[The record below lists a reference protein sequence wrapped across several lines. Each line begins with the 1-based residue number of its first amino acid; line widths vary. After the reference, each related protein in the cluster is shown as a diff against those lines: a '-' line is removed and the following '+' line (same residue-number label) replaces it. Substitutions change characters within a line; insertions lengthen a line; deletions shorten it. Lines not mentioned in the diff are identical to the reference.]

1 MLKKLTAT
9 IIIIAVILSL
19 CLLTIT
25 INAAAKPTENI
36 KRGSAVIDG
45 QIDEIWN
52 YADEMK
58 LDRFSIEGPVTSSG
72 YAKML
77 WDDENLYAIVVI
89 TDTTKNNPS
98 EAYHTEDCLEV
109 FFDLNNKKTETY
121 TEKNQFRFLYDIIS
135 PLGMRN
141 PENISENA
149 TDYIELAGSEPN
161 ATQYIYE
168 FKINS
173 KVGIDL
179 AFKEN
184 MEIGIDFGYDDNTA
198 GDNVRTGA
206 LTWNAEG
213 EVSGNPSMMGTVKL
227 INEEAMPPITVEAAP
242 AESVDI
248 PAEVVNTPVKEAA
261 VVTAP
266 ATNDIAVI
274 FMVIAAL
281 SVAAYKKIK
290 AN

>member
-1 MLKKLTAT
+1 MLKKLTTT
-9 IIIIAVILSL
+9 ILIIAVISSL
-19 CLLTIT
+19 LVFTT
-25 INAAAKPTENI
+25 NINAAPKPTENI
-36 KRGSAVIDG
+36 KKGSAVIDG
-45 QIDEIWN
+45 QVDEIWN
-52 YADEMK
+52 YVDEMK

-77 WDDENLYAIVVI
+77 WDDENIYAIVVI
-89 TDTTKNNPS
+89 TDTTKNNET

-109 FFDLNNKKTETY
+109 FFDFNNKKTETY
-121 TEKNQFRFLYDIIS
+121 TEQNQFRFLYDIIS

-141 PENISENA
+141 PDNISADA

-168 FKINS
+168 FKINY

-184 MEIGIDFGYDDNTA
+184 MEIGIDFGYDDNTE

-227 INEEAMPPITVEAAP
+227 INEEAMPPIVVEVAP
-242 AESVDI
+242 DPVTTPTAVAE
-248 PAEVVNTPVKEAA
+248 A
-261 VVTAP
+261 VQDTAPVTAP
-266 ATNDIAVI
+266 VTSDIGII
-274 FMVIAAL
+274 FILIAAL
-281 SVAAYKKIK
+281 SVLVFKKIK
-290 AN
+290 TN

>member
-1 MLKKLTAT
+1 MLKKLTTT
-9 IIIIAVILSL
+9 ILIIAVISSL
-19 CLLTIT
+19 LVFTAN
-25 INAAAKPTENI
+25 INAAPKPTENI
-36 KRGSAVIDG
+36 KKGSAVIDG
-45 QIDEIWN
+45 QVDEIWN
-52 YADEMK
+52 YVDEMK

-77 WDDENLYAIVVI
+77 WDDENIYAIVVI
-89 TDTTKNNPS
+89 TDTTKNNET

-109 FFDLNNKKTETY
+109 FFDFNNKKTETY
-121 TEKNQFRFLYDIIS
+121 TEQNQFRFLYDIIS

-141 PENISENA
+141 PDNISADA

-168 FKINS
+168 FKINY

-184 MEIGIDFGYDDNTA
+184 MEIGIDFGYDDNTE

-227 INEEAMPPITVEAAP
+227 INEEAMPPIVVEVAP
-242 AESVDI
+242 DPVTTPTAVAE
-248 PAEVVNTPVKEAA
+248 A
-261 VVTAP
+261 VQDTAPVTAP
-266 ATNDIAVI
+266 VTSDIGII
-274 FMVIAAL
+274 FILIAAL
-281 SVAAYKKIK
+281 SVLVFKKIK
-290 AN
+290 TN

>member
-1 MLKKLTAT
+1 MLKKFTVT
-9 IIIIAVILSL
+9 IFSVMVIISL
-19 CLLTIT
+19 CLCAIG

-36 KRGSAVIDG
+36 KRGSVVIDG
-45 QIDEIWN
+45 QIDEIWEHV
-52 YADEMK
+52 AEMP

-89 TDTTKNNPS
+89 TDTTKNNSS

-168 FKINS
+168 FRINS

-213 EVSGNPSMMGTVKL
+213 EVSGNPSMMGTIKL
-227 INEEAMPPITVEAAP
+227 INEEAMPPIVE
-242 AESVDI
+242 EVLSEQVGI
-248 PAEVVNTPVKEAA
+248 PAQVVVTPVQEPVA
-261 VVTAP
+261 VTAP
-266 ATNDIAVI
+266 ATNDTLILSAVI
-274 FMVIAAL
+274 AL
-281 SVAAYKKIK
+281 LSIVMYRKIK